1 MPSERKSL
9 SRKGTPVATRT
20 KKRPAQRKPSTKTR
34 ASVLVKRKPPAPK
47 PHGTATRAV
56 TVSVS
61 QRAVAQAARKVLSAQ
76 REYEAAG
83 ARARRESFRKA
94 EQWVKQAQAAAP
106 ARAAAAAPVV
116 ATAILAEGDS
126 WFRYDCGFS
135 VIGDLSFDMTHTT
148 RDAIANIAGSGA
160 TLEGMLDPKTRSEFD
175 GYLSGGIAGKPF
187 EVLLFSGGGNDV
199 ADPKLFASYLTRY
212 VAGATPQACITQA
225 FTDKMSQVQER
236 YEFLVQ
242 HVGQLSPTTRILVNG
257 YDFAVPDGR
266 GVGNLAG
273 PWMGPGFDYMGYPA
287 VGNDRGGALR
297 TRVVAEMLRRFAA
310 VIQAVSEAHPILSL
324 VQTQGTLTPSTT
336 DWANE
341 LHPTNPAFRQITQ
354 KFLEAL

>member
-1 MPSERKSL
+1 MDMPSERKSL

-116 ATAILAEGDS
+116 ATATLAEGDS
-126 WFRYDCGFS
+126 WFR
-135 VIGDLSFDMTHTT
+135 
-148 RDAIANIAGSGA
+148 
-160 TLEGMLDPKTRSEFD
+160 
-175 GYLSGGIAGKPF
+175 
-187 EVLLFSGGGNDV
+187 
-199 ADPKLFASYLTRY
+199 
-212 VAGATPQACITQA
+212 
-225 FTDKMSQVQER
+225 
-236 YEFLVQ
+236 
-242 HVGQLSPTTRILVNG
+242 
-257 YDFAVPDGR
+257 
-266 GVGNLAG
+266 
-273 PWMGPGFDYMGYPA
+273 
-287 VGNDRGGALR
+287 
-297 TRVVAEMLRRFAA
+297 
-310 VIQAVSEAHPILSL
+310 
-324 VQTQGTLTPSTT
+324 
-336 DWANE
+336 
-341 LHPTNPAFRQITQ
+341 
-354 KFLEAL
+354 